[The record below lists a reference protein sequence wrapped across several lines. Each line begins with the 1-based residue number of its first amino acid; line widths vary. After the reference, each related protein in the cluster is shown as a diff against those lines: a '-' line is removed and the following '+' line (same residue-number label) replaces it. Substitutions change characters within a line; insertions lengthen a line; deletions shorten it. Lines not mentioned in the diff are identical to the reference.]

1 MPEEPNV
8 PEAVRSPA
16 PETTPEPQDLTAKRS
31 RKARLCPAGME
42 PRAWRAQ
49 LAAERKEARERGL
62 KKAHEMLRLKAQQ
75 RELVK
80 KKVEMQLPITEQE
93 RELLTWSRTRSQKVK
108 KQQLI
113 DQVAKLVISP
123 KTVEELRMVVE
134 QTAARHAYNP
144 IEALIRLGGDD
155 SSLEDKDKVAIHKAL
170 LPFLVPQLPTPKA
183 QPEKDGDSKRV
194 RVTVTQ
200 FVFPERPQNNVTPL
214 HKERPPSIVDT
225 DPTPTHGNPTPSE

>member
-1 MPEEPNV
+1 MP
-8 PEAVRSPA
+8 
-16 PETTPEPQDLTAKRS
+16 KRS
-31 RKARLCPAGME
+31 RKAEHCPPGE
-42 PRAWRAQ
+42 DPQAWRARR
-49 LAAERKEARERGL
+49 LRERKEARVRGL
-62 KKAHEMLRLKAQQ
+62 KKAHEMIRLKSQQ

-113 DQVAKLVISP
+113 DQVSRLVISP

-144 IEALIRLGGDD
+144 IEALIRLSADD
-155 SSLEDKDKVAIHKAL
+155 SALEDKDKVAIHKAL

-183 QPEKDGDSKRV
+183 VSEKDGDSKRV

-214 HKERPPSIVDT
+214 HAERPPSVVET
-225 DPTPTHGNPTPSE
+225 DPTPAHGNPAPSE

>member
-8 PEAVRSPA
+8 PEAVRSSEQS
-16 PETTPEPQDLTAKRS
+16 PEDLMPKRS
-31 RKARLCPAGME
+31 RKARHCPPGMD
-42 PRAWRAQ
+42 PQAWRRQ
-49 LAAERKEARERGL
+49 VAAERKEARERGL
-62 KKAHEMLRLKAQQ
+62 KKAHEVIRMKNQQ

-93 RELLTWSRTRSQKVK
+93 RELLTWSRTASQKVK

-113 DQVAKLVISP
+113 DQVSKLVISP

-144 IEALIRLGGDD
+144 IEALIRLGGED

-183 QPEKDGDSKRV
+183 VTEKDGDSKRV
-194 RVTVTQ
+194 RVTITQ

-214 HKERPPSIVDT
+214 HKERPPSVVEET
-225 DPTPTHGNPTPSE
+225 DPTPAHGNPAHE